1 MNSKT
6 TIKKLTLG
14 SLALAAV
21 AGAGLAFT
29 PNAAHAD
36 TSSRPGMGVLKS
48 LDGGQT
54 WDAEGRELD
63 AFVVTFDRPVDPE
76 PADGVAKL
84 GTGQL
89 ILPSQ
94 NSYDGIGAT
103 GVLLNTSGDNT
114 WAGAATGTFRLTFN
128 GQTTASVFGEPVTF
142 TATVQAAAAVG
153 DDINIGVGE
162 LQECTISKSMDS
174 TSPELGQFAA
184 DESSDGS
191 KGGNV
196 EFEWKVE
203 EGES

>member
-48 LDGGQT
+48 MDGGQT
-54 WDAEGRELD
+54 W
-63 AFVVTFDRPVDPE
+63 
-76 PADGVAKL
+76 ADG
-84 GTGQL
+84 GT
-89 ILPSQ
+89 P
-94 NSYDGIGAT
+94 A
-103 GVLLNTSGDNT
+103 
-114 WAGAATGTFRLTFN
+114 GTFTLTFQ
-128 GQTTASVFGEPVTF
+128 GQTTGSVFGEPVTF
-142 TATVQAAAAVG
+142 TATVQPA
-153 DDINIGVGE
+153 
-162 LQECTISKSMDS
+162 S
-174 TSPELGQFAA
+174 
-184 DESSDGS
+184 
-191 KGGNV
+191 GGNV